1 MVPAWRWSGMHKPP
15 CFSSSVSASGLD
27 AAGGR
32 APTCTHSPEVLAPG
46 VPLGQVRLHQ
56 LSCRR
61 ELDGAPAC
69 PAQGSGVPSPKG
81 QSLLGSHGAA
91 PFLCV
96 TAGFPRLPCTGVPSR
111 RESLAALSARC
122 VPALGSGWPY
132 SFYLHVLLDLGSQS
146 PSVSPAGISGPHHP
160 APRSRARVPT
170 PLPLFPEAWAQ
181 LLHRG
186 CRWAQ
191 DCPRLLLEHI

>member
-1 MVPAWRWSGMHKPP
+1 MHKPP

-132 SFYLHVLLDLGSQS
+132 SFYLHVLLDLGSIWLCVFITAHSFIQ
-146 PSVSPAGISGPHHP
+146 
-160 APRSRARVPT
+160 PRFTELYSWLVLLSSEDSRIRQTPT
-170 PLPLFPEAWAQ
+170 AAS
-181 LLHRG
+181 
-186 CRWAQ
+186 C
-191 DCPRLLLEHI
+191 CPFSC